1 MESDISTTKT
11 QAIIGGQF
19 PKIVIPKIDEA
30 KISIKIVV
38 FDWRWYPNDMGN
50 PCQLF
55 NQSIVRAVGR
65 GVRVSVVTN
74 NSDILATLKEIGA
87 TAQKLIT
94 KNLVHAKLMIIDDK
108 ILILGSHNYTQSAFT
123 MNYEVSILLDNPD
136 NLGDFINYFKTL
148 SHG

>member
-1 MESDISTTKT
+1 MESTISTTQIT
-11 QAIIGGQF
+11 SITGNQF
-19 PKIVIPKIDEA
+19 PKIVIPKIDDA

-65 GVRVSVVTN
+65 GVRVSCVTN
-74 NSDILATLKEIGA
+74 NSDVVATLCEIGVNA
-87 TAQKLIT
+87 KKLIT

-108 ILILGSHNYTQSAFT
+108 IVIIGSHNYTQSAFT
-123 MNYEVSILLDNPD
+123 MNYEISAMYEDIESAKDFSTFFT
-136 NLGDFINYFKTL
+136 NLFQ
-148 SHG
+148 